1 MEENKKNDILKDT
14 MIDGLKAT
22 IPILFLFLV
31 NLFFLDMN
39 FSILGM
45 AYRRGAVIFEF
56 FITYLIGCL
65 LLGVFK
71 KGRIAIIL
79 IGILYYVLSILVQ
92 LKILFTGEPIL
103 ISDLLYLSDTG
114 EIFGLVEGEFVEKF
128 KICIRPLIIE
138 TVLFI
143 IVGFLGFK
151 LYKNVNIKNLKLR
164 VSLIVIPIIILIIFF
179 LPIQS
184 FKKFVSNLVFDL
196 ENRKDYAA
204 FTSIN
209 EYYVYYGVI
218 GGMYGQW
225 LEDTVQKPDDY
236 DENIIR
242 KELSNVKENT
252 NKKLGKPN
260 IIVVFSESFFDIDQL
275 DEIEFNKEITPN
287 FNRLKE
293 KGLFFNM
300 ISPSYGGLSANVE
313 YEFLTGANLMYFN
326 KSYVPYMQLYRND
339 NYYEVPSM
347 ISELNKNGYYT
358 KIAAATSDNMFNCGQ
373 VYKYF
378 RVDDTEYI
386 DDVDEK
392 YMKGNRISDE
402 YVTDNIIKAF
412 DNKSK
417 DEKMFYMAV
426 TMQSHMPY
434 RINKYEDYDV
444 WVTKSDFSQECNET
458 LTSYAQGIYDADKQL
473 GRLYEYIQTL
483 DEPTIIVFYGDHL
496 PYLYADR
503 INIID
508 KLKYFNTGDK
518 LLDEY
523 RKYNTQSLILSNFE
537 IEKENEIK
545 YLGPDLLCSY
555 ILNNMD
561 IEISDYYKWLYS
573 TKDTIGAANYLVTV
587 DKFGN
592 LYNTNLLTGNLKELY
607 NIRRMIQ
614 YKLFIK

>member
-1 MEENKKNDILKDT
+1 MEENKENNIFKET
-14 MIDGLKAT
+14 MIDGIKAS
-22 IPILFLFLV
+22 IPLLFLFLL
-31 NLFFLDMN
+31 NFFFIDMN
-39 FSILGM
+39 FSLLGI
-45 AYRRGAVIFEF
+45 AYRRGAVVFEF
-56 FITYLIGCL
+56 CITYLIGCF
-65 LLGVFK
+65 LLGLFK
-71 KGRIAIIL
+71 KGRIAIIVM
-79 IGILYYVLSILVQ
+79 GILFYALSILVQ

-103 ISDLLYLSDTG
+103 ISDILYLNDTG
-114 EIFGLVEGEFVEKF
+114 EIFGLVEGEFVENLKL
-128 KICIRPLIIE
+128 CIRPLIIE
-138 TVLFI
+138 TLLFI
-143 IVGFLGFK
+143 IVGFMGFK
-151 LYKNVNIKNLKLR
+151 LYKNINIENLKLR
-164 VSLIVIPIIILIIFF
+164 ASLILIPIIILIVLF
-179 LPIQS
+179 LPIQ
-184 FKKFVSNLVFDL
+184 FLNKVLSNLVFDL
-196 ENRKDYAA
+196 DNRKDYAA

-209 EYYVYYGVI
+209 EYYVLYGVV

-225 LEDTVQKPDDY
+225 LEDAVQKPNDY
-236 DENIIR
+236 DENIIQ

-287 FNRLKE
+287 FNKLKE
-293 KGLFFNM
+293 KGLFFDM

-326 KSYVPYMQLYRND
+326 KCYVPYMQLYRND

-373 VYKYF
+373 VYKYY
-378 RVDDTEYI
+378 RVDETEYM

-412 DNKSK
+412 NKKSE
-417 DEKMFYMAV
+417 DSKMFYMAV

-444 WVTKSDFSQECNET
+444 WVTKSDFSQDCNET
-458 LTSYAQGIYDADKQL
+458 LTSYAQGIYDADKEL

-503 INIID
+503 DNIID

-523 RKYNTQSLILSNFE
+523 RKYNTQSLIVSNFE
-537 IEKENEIK
+537 MEKENDIK

-573 TKDTIGAANYLVTV
+573 TKDTIGASNYLVTV

-592 LYNTNLLTGNLKELY
+592 LYNTNLLNGNLKELY